1 MLVASV
7 FRILIQIEGRLDRSE
22 TFGPDVLSVVDVGGV
37 NEPDLSA
44 HYSDEKVERT
54 LRRALNRRSGGRLL
68 GTGYG
73 VTLKINF
80 TFFLDFS
87 NNIIDTLFTI

>member
-1 MLVASV
+1 MGIPKPLKDFQVSKQRIVFTGGKYRILPVLVAPV

-22 TFGPDVLSVVDVGGV
+22 TFGPNVLSVVDVGGV

-54 LRRALNRRSGGRLL
+54 LRRTLNRRSGGRLL
-68 GTGYG
+68 
-73 VTLKINF
+73 
-80 TFFLDFS
+80 
-87 NNIIDTLFTI
+87 